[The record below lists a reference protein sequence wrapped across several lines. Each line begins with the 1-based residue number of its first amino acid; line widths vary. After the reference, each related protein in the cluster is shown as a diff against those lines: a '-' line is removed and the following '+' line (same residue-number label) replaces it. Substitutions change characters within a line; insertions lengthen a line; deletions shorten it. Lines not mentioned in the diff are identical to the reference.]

1 MLFAGTCT
9 DLEIIILGDVSQIG
23 ICHVSLTC
31 GIKKNTKYKTS
42 RVKYIEDKL
51 MLTKGESRERDK

>member
-1 MLFAGTCT
+1 MLFAGTWT

-31 GIKKNTKYKTS
+31 GIKKNTKYKTE
-42 RVKYIEDKL
+42 V
-51 MLTKGESRERDK
+51 ESNT